1 VERRQVN
8 LGSYIK
14 NNHLKIIVKP
24 NSPKTEIVKYD
35 SQKNALIVNVHAR
48 PEDNKANIEIIKFF
62 SKLFKKKVSI
72 KTGLKNR
79 EKILLI
85 K

>member
-1 VERRQVN
+1 MDIYQ
-8 LGSYIK
+8 YIK

-24 NSPKTEIVKYD
+24 NSPKTAIVKYD
-35 SQKNALIVNVHAR
+35 SERDALIVNVHAK

-62 SKLFKKKVSI
+62 TKLLRKKVSI

-85 K
+85 Q